1 MGARDWRRG
10 GDHYY
15 WLTAYLASHD
25 LQRRT
30 SRAIAGSIFG
40 LGVVSVILSFGVLG
54 PHSAGGRVA
63 QIVVAA
69 CCVVMA
75 WVWLRPKWPSRRV
88 SQTTAV
94 VGTVCIAVSCVIV
107 SSPVVGILG
116 ATAYAALGSL
126 VALLHSMRLLAFI
139 WAVGA
144 GVVVYLA
151 VQLSEVDVSMAVAT
165 ALLVVLVNGFA
176 VFASRLVI
184 RLIANDTIH
193 GDLEPVT
200 GLFTRDG
207 FYEQV
212 ATLIGA
218 RSRNDDRRLVVV
230 VVNLDNHALLAD
242 MHGAARAIRVR
253 VAIARSL
260 RETARRGAVLA
271 HPGDSE
277 FWVADLFTQADPH
290 PLAERIRGGVAGAH
304 TGITASVGVVCT
316 PLAPLVALPTHDVM
330 EELLTVAQTAM
341 FEARRAGGNQTRT
354 AIDPALTVLEEP
366 STEPGWEAG

>member
-40 LGVVSVILSFGVLG
+40 LGVISVILSFGVLG
-54 PHSAGGRVA
+54 PHSVGGRVA

-88 SQTTAV
+88 SQATAV
-94 VGTVCIAVSCVIV
+94 VGTVCIAVSCVMV

-144 GVVVYLA
+144 GVIVYLA
-151 VQLSEVDVSMAVAT
+151 VQLAEDDVSVALAT

-260 RETARRGAVLA
+260 RETARRGAAIA
-271 HPGDSE
+271 HPSDSE

-304 TGITASVGVVCT
+304 TGVTASVGVVCT
-316 PLAPLVALPTHDVM
+316 PLAPLAALPSHDVM
-330 EELLTVAQTAM
+330 EELLTIAQTAM

-366 STEPGWEAG
+366 SSEPGWETG